1 MSKEMIRL
9 EIEAGVAELVLDRP
23 EKRNALSVTMW
34 GAIPDLVAAAVDDPA
49 VKTLII
55 HGGTSGAFAAGAD
68 ISEFETIY
76 ATEEAAEASG
86 KIIGLALNAVEHCP
100 KPVLAAI
107 EGPCVGGGVSL
118 AMAADLRVAADSARF
133 GVTPARL
140 GLVYPSG
147 DTRRLVTAIGA
158 ARAKD
163 LLFTGRIIPAQEAKD
178 MGLVNRLVS
187 DGQALAAA
195 RTFADEIAAQS
206 QWSVRAIKR
215 MIAGLEAGWHDDDA
229 EAIELFKQGFANVDF
244 QDGYRAFLE
253 KRPARFSYK

>member
-1 MSKEMIRL
+1 MAEDLIRL
-9 EIEAGVAELVLDRP
+9 DVSAGIAELVLNRP
-23 EKRNALSVTMW
+23 DKRNALSVAMW
-34 GAIPDLVAAAVDDPA
+34 AEIPDLVSAVNNNPD
-49 VKTLII
+49 VKVLII
-55 HGGTSGAFAAGAD
+55 HGGTAGAFAAGAD

-76 ATEEAAEASG
+76 ATAETAEASG
-86 KIIGLALNAVEHCP
+86 KIIAMALDAVEHCP

-118 AMAADLRVAADSARF
+118 AMAADLRVAAETARL

-147 DTRRLVTAIGA
+147 DTRRLVAAIGA

-163 LLFTGRIIPAQEAKD
+163 LLFTGRIMPAQEAKE

-195 RTFADEIAAQS
+195 RLLADEIAAQS
-206 QWSVRAIKR
+206 QWSVRAIKH
-215 MIAGLEAGWHDDDA
+215 MIAGLEAGWSDSDA
-229 EAIELFKQGFANVDF
+229 DAVELFKQGFSNEDF

-253 KRPARFSYK
+253 KRPARFSFK